1 MARRIKVLAVC
12 GFGVGT
18 SLILRMNIETVL
30 KKNGIDAEVINADV
44 TTGSS
49 VDCDI
54 IFTSKELYSVLE
66 PQVSVAMV
74 QIDNFMSNDEI
85 ESKGIPAIK
94 EILEMGQ

>member
-1 MARRIKVLAVC
+1 MANKLKVLAVC

-44 TTGSS
+44 MTGTS

-54 IFTSKELYSVLE
+54 IFTSKELYTVLE
-66 PQVSVAMV
+66 SQVNVPLV
-74 QIDNFMSNDEI
+74 QIDNFMSNSEI
-85 ESKGIPAIK
+85 EEKGISLIK
-94 EILEMGQ
+94 TILK

>member
-1 MARRIKVLAVC
+1 MAKRIKVLAVC

-30 KKNGIDAEVINADV
+30 NKNGIDAEVINADV
-44 TTGSS
+44 TTGAS

-66 PQVSVAMV
+66 SQVSVPMI
-74 QIDNFMSNDEI
+74 QIDNFMNNDEI
-85 ESKGIPAIK
+85 EEKGIPAIR
-94 EILEMGQ
+94 EII